1 MPTVSKICQEH
12 LSRRA
17 YIYVRQS
24 SLGQVLN
31 HPESARRQRDLVKL
45 AAGLGW
51 SPSQIIVVDEDQGK
65 SATTS
70 NGREAFKRIVG
81 DVSVGEA
88 GIVIGLEIA
97 RLARNCADFFPL
109 IEMCALTRTLIAD
122 EEGVYNPNDPN
133 DRLVLGVKGTLSEAE
148 SHMIRARLHGARWSL
163 ARRGELRRRI
173 GTGYVW
179 DEKGRVV
186 KDPDDRVRTAFDA
199 FFLRFNEVGSA
210 CGLARRYDSDGLLF
224 PTRDFRGPWDGRVE
238 WRPLT
243 VRHANSILHNPIYAG
258 AYCYGERRTVTR
270 LDPETKSRKS
280 VSEHIP
286 LASIEVLI
294 RDALPAYISWE
305 QFLANQQR
313 LRENRSV
320 SQGGPGAVRSG
331 AGLLQGIVHCSR
343 CGRRMSLVYAS
354 GQYPLYQCK
363 QKTSLAKET
372 FCYMVSAAR
381 VDAWVAE
388 RILEAVRPLGIEAA
402 LAAIDELERRSQEIR
417 KQWDQRIEQ
426 AEYEAALARRRYE
439 QVDPAHRLVAANLE
453 REWEDK
459 LRDLEAQRKEYA
471 ARAQKPPMRITEEDR
486 ARLRELARDL
496 PRLWRAKTT
505 KQEDRKKVVRMLIQD
520 VWLDKERNSRTVQ
533 IRIHW
538 KTGAVTEGRT
548 DQRPAQTAAFTTP
561 PAAIER
567 IRQLVAGSNDFAGI
581 AVKLNE
587 EGFKTGKGNE
597 FTAARVG
604 VLVRRLKLRP
614 QLAGDEDRPLNHPSQ
629 EI

>member
-1 MPTVSKICQEH
+1 MPAVSKIGLEH

-24 SLGQVLN
+24 SMGQVLS
-31 HPESARRQRDLVKL
+31 HPESARRQRGLVKL
-45 AAGLGW
+45 AGELGW
-51 SPSQIIVVDEDQGK
+51 SPSQIIVLDEDQGK

-88 GIVIGLEIA
+88 GVVIGLEIA

-122 EEGVYNPNDPN
+122 EEGVYNPNEPN

-163 ARRGELRRRI
+163 ARRGELRRKI
-173 GTGYVW
+173 PAGYVW
-179 DEKGRVV
+179 DEKRRVV
-186 KDPDDRVRTAFDA
+186 KDPDERIRTAFDT
-199 FFLRFNEVGSA
+199 FFRRFDEVGSA

-243 VRHANSILHNPIYAG
+243 VRHANLVLHNPTYAG
-258 AYCYGERRTVTR
+258 VYCYGERRTVTQ
-270 LDPETKSRKS
+270 LDPETKSRKN
-280 VSEHIP
+280 VSLHKP
-286 LASIEVLI
+286 LDSIEVLI
-294 RDALPAYISWE
+294 QDALSAYISWE
-305 QFLANQQR
+305 HFLANQQR
-313 LRENRSV
+313 LKENRNV
-320 SQGGPGAVRSG
+320 SEGGRGAVRSG

-343 CGRRMSLVYAS
+343 CGRRMSLVYES
-354 GQYPLYQCK
+354 RQYAFYQCK
-363 QKTSLAKET
+363 QQTSLGKDV

-381 VDAWVAE
+381 IDAWVAE
-388 RILEAVRPLGIEAA
+388 RILDAVRPLGIEAA

-426 AEYEAALARRRYE
+426 AEYEASLARRRYE
-439 QVDPAHRLVAANLE
+439 QVDPANRLVAANLE
-453 REWEDK
+453 GDWEDRLK
-459 LRDLEAQRKEYA
+459 DLEELRQEYA
-471 ARAQKPPMRITEEDR
+471 ARAQKPPMRITVEDR

-505 KQEDRKKVVRMLIQD
+505 KQEDRKKVLRMLIQD
-520 VWLDKERNSRTVQ
+520 VWLDKDRTSRTVQ

-538 KTGAVTEGRT
+538 KTGAVTEGRV
-548 DQRPAQTAAFTTP
+548 DLRPADAAVFKTP
-561 PAAIER
+561 PATVER
-567 IRQLVAGSNDFAGI
+567 IRQLLADAKKLKAI
-581 AVKLNE
+581 AVQLNE
-587 EGFKTGKGNE
+587 EGLRTGRDKE
-597 FTAARVG
+597 FTETRVRSM
-604 VLVRRLKLRP
+604 VRRYELRSRIE
-614 QLAGDEDRPLNHPSQ
+614 DDDRPPCNHPSQ